1 MKLPKISGG
10 GDGRRGFRVW
20 PRFRV
25 EGCLGFRVLGFSVLG
40 FFLRPFFRLQTVFVT
55 ESPDWAG
62 YCCYLP

>member
-20 PRFRV
+20 PGFRV

-40 FFLRPFFRLQTVFVT
+40 FF
-55 ESPDWAG
+55 
-62 YCCYLP
+62 